1 MLNFIIG
8 RGDFG
13 CGCGCVGRL
22 VAIPPAYRCSI
33 DGIFERHYDLLT
45 EPALEWVN
53 RAAGDDSD
61 RRYDLLREPAL

>member
-1 MLNFIIG
+1 M
-8 RGDFG
+8 
-13 CGCGCVGRL
+13 
-22 VAIPPAYRCSI
+22 AIPPAYRCSI
-33 DGIFERHYDLLT
+33 DGFFERHYDLLT